1 MVNLR
6 LPNLAKVLLTAASTL
21 QSLTGL
27 RRVGSSGSNAMG
39 AASQIGNSS
48 ITALRDV
55 LVIQTMLE
63 DLQRSVRILDC
74 DIATEEAAGRIGDAA
89 DPRYP
94 LLAKTLSTR
103 RDNLKSTIRALK
115 ERLGQLTAMA

>member
-1 MVNLR
+1 
-6 LPNLAKVLLTAASTL
+6 
-21 QSLTGL
+21 
-27 RRVGSSGSNAMG
+27 MG

-74 DIATEEAAGRIGDAA
+74 DIATEEAIGGIGDAA

-94 LLAKTLSTR
+94 LLARTLVTR

-115 ERLGQLTAMA
+115 ERLGQLTPIA

>member
-1 MVNLR
+1 
-6 LPNLAKVLLTAASTL
+6 
-21 QSLTGL
+21 
-27 RRVGSSGSNAMG
+27 MG

-48 ITALRDV
+48 ITVIRDV
-55 LVIQTMLE
+55 LVIQTLLE

-74 DIATEEAAGRIGDAA
+74 DIATEEAAGGICDAA

-94 LLAKTLSTR
+94 LLARTLSTR

-115 ERLGQLTAMA
+115 ERLGQLAPTAA

>member
-1 MVNLR
+1 
-6 LPNLAKVLLTAASTL
+6 
-21 QSLTGL
+21 
-27 RRVGSSGSNAMG
+27 MG
-39 AASQIGNSS
+39 AASQTGNSS

-74 DIATEEAAGRIGDAA
+74 DIATEEATGRVSNAA

-103 RDNLKSTIRALK
+103 RDNLKSTIRALSD
-115 ERLGQLTAMA
+115 RLGQLTSMA

>member
-1 MVNLR
+1 
-6 LPNLAKVLLTAASTL
+6 
-21 QSLTGL
+21 
-27 RRVGSSGSNAMG
+27 MG
-39 AASQIGNSS
+39 AASQTGNSS

-74 DIATEEAAGRIGDAA
+74 DIATEEATGGISDAA

-94 LLAKTLSTR
+94 LLARTLVAR
-103 RDNLKSTIRALK
+103 RDNLKSTIRALR

>member
-1 MVNLR
+1 M
-6 LPNLAKVLLTAASTL
+6 S
-21 QSLTGL
+21 
-27 RRVGSSGSNAMG
+27 

-48 ITALRDV
+48 VTALRDV

-74 DIATEEAAGRIGDAA
+74 DIATEEASGGISDAR

-94 LLAKTLSTR
+94 LLAKTLSRR
-103 RDNLKSTIRALK
+103 RDNLKSTIRALRD
-115 ERLGQLTAMA
+115 RLGQLTPSA

>member
-1 MVNLR
+1 M
-6 LPNLAKVLLTAASTL
+6 
-21 QSLTGL
+21 
-27 RRVGSSGSNAMG
+27 AMG
-39 AASQIGNSS
+39 AASQIGNSN

-74 DIATEEAAGRIGDAA
+74 DIATEEATGRVNDAA

-94 LLAKTLSTR
+94 LLARTLATR
-103 RDNLKSTIRALK
+103 RDNIKSTISALK
-115 ERLGQLTAMA
+115 DRLGQLTSAA

>member
-1 MVNLR
+1 
-6 LPNLAKVLLTAASTL
+6 
-21 QSLTGL
+21 
-27 RRVGSSGSNAMG
+27 MG
-39 AASQIGNSS
+39 AASQTGNSS

-74 DIATEEAAGRIGDAA
+74 DIATEEATGGVSNAA

-94 LLAKTLSTR
+94 LLARTLSTR
-103 RDNLKSTIRALK
+103 RDNLKSTIRALSD
-115 ERLGQLTAMA
+115 RLGQLTATA